1 MAASHMHVKL
11 VQTGPVRFVATS
23 PAGASF
29 AIAGAGDE
37 TGEPTGMRPMETLLS
52 ALGGCSALD
61 VLHIMKKQRE
71 DLERLEVEVTGERA
85 DAIPAVF
92 TKIHV
97 RFTGY
102 GPIDVTKLQ
111 KAVAL
116 SMEKYCSVTRMLQ
129 PSVEIT
135 SEGLLG

>member
-1 MAASHMHVKL
+1 MQVKI
-11 VQTGPVRFVATS
+11 VQTGPARFEATS
-23 PAGASF
+23 PAGAKV
-29 AIAGAGDE
+29 IMAGAGDT
-37 TGEPTGMRPMETLLS
+37 TGDPVGMRPMETVLT

-61 VLHIMKKQRE
+61 VVHIMAKQRE
-71 DLERLEVEVTGERA
+71 NLERLEVEVSGERA

-102 GPIDVTKLQ
+102 GPIDLTKLQ

-129 PSVEIT
+129 PTVEIT
-135 SEGLLG
+135 SEGVLG